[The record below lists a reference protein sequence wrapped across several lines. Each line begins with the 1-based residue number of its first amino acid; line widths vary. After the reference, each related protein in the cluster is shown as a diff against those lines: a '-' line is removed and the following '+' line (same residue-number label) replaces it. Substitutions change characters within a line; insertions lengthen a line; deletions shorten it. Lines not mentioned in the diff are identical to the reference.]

1 MRYSLMSLKLALP
14 VVLLAAMLLGA
25 ADRASAQSGPCLAVI
40 PDTLSFHGNICGEY
54 LTPAESDSQYV
65 VIYNCGD
72 SVLEWTVSYYQSW
85 VRAMPDSGLGSDS
98 VAVWIDWGYL
108 PDFFPPPLPGDTI
121 VLEATL
127 TVTALG
133 AIDSPQHVTVLLSL
147 YCEPDQRY
155 LAVQPL
161 RFDLNVAVGDT
172 LSRDFFVF
180 ETHGDS
186 IEFWYTNNS
195 SWLSLPWTFAPLYT
209 PHTCYFLVSTEGLAP
224 GTYYDTVFLQSTEA
238 ANSPVKLPVTLTVT
252 GGASTIQVAPSSLR
266 FGLLPGELAFD
277 SLYVF
282 DTQGRN
288 IPFHFGNS
296 EPWLVV
302 TPMPEPPYVTPMSL
316 TVMVTAAELAPGVYS
331 DSLFIFPDTEGT
343 SFPPVI
349 VPVNLTVRNPMP
361 VVRTRPERFDF
372 FLYSGDTLRD
382 QALFVYEENGAALPF
397 HFETVFVSEWLQ
409 IRPPDSP
416 MTWPYM
422 MPNSLYLDIPT
433 GDLTP
438 GVYADTII
446 IYNPMDDSLWYED
459 VRVPVTLAIAGE
471 PGPYVVETRPTEFHF
486 MLTEDEVTYDSLFV
500 YEIHDHHVGFL
511 FSNHSSWFTLDPF
524 GMPPY
529 ATPTSLTMIVHSDS
543 LPPGRYVDTIF
554 ILPAFGPPFTE
565 VAVPVTLTVRHD
577 LPVVKASPDRFDFS
591 LSPGDSLLKQ
601 GMLVY
606 EESGSV
612 VPFFVETILGSEW
625 LRIQYPLTLN
635 IPVTPDSV
643 LFDIYSGSLAPG
655 VYADTIVIY
664 NPMDDTLW
672 YDEVKVPVEL
682 TIEGEPPAC
691 EVVTDPRT
699 LDFILPSGEST
710 YDSLYVYEV
719 HGRSVLFH
727 FSEHSSW
734 LAVYA
739 VYSPMI
745 MTPAPLMV
753 LVNTDSL
760 PPGLYVDSIF
770 IFPDTDGVKFP
781 VVAVPVVLSVDTLP
795 RFVCGDIDN
804 DGQGPDISDLV
815 YFIQF
820 MFGYGLPPSVLAS
833 ADVNGSG
840 GPIDIADLVYLI
852 DYMFRAGD
860 ALTCSEHPGG

>member
-1 MRYSLMSLKLALP
+1 MRYPLKSLKLALP
-14 VVLLAAMLLGA
+14 VVLSAAMLLGA
-25 ADRASAQSGPCLAVI
+25 ADRAAAQSGPCLAVT

-54 LTPAESDSQYV
+54 LTPEEMDSQYV

-72 SVLEWTVSYYQSW
+72 SILEWTVSYDQSW

-108 PDFFPPPLPGDTI
+108 PDFFPPPSSGDTI

-133 AIDSPQHVTVLLSL
+133 AIYSPQHVTVLLFL

-161 RFDLNVAVGDT
+161 GFDLTAAPGDT
-172 LSRDFFVF
+172 LSRYFLVF
-180 ETHGDS
+180 ETHRDT
-186 IEFWYTNNS
+186 IEFWCTNNS
-195 SWLSLPWTFAPLYT
+195 DWLSLPWTFAPLYT
-209 PHTCYFLVSTEGLAP
+209 PQACYFLVSTEGLAP
-224 GTYYDTVFLQSTEA
+224 GIYYDTVFIRSTEA
-238 ANSPVKLPVTLTVT
+238 ANSPVILPVT
-252 GGASTIQVAPSSLR
+252 
-266 FGLLPGELAFD
+266 
-277 SLYVF
+277 
-282 DTQGRN
+282 
-288 IPFHFGNS
+288 
-296 EPWLVV
+296 
-302 TPMPEPPYVTPMSL
+302 
-316 TVMVTAAELAPGVYS
+316 
-331 DSLFIFPDTEGT
+331 
-343 SFPPVI
+343 
-349 VPVNLTVRNPMP
+349 LTVRNPMP

-372 FLYSGDTLRD
+372 FLYSGDTLRN
-382 QALFVYEENGAALPF
+382 QALLVYEENGAALPF
-397 HFETVFVSEWLQ
+397 LFETVYGSAWLQ
-409 IRPPDSP
+409 IRPPDTP

-422 MPNSLYLDIPT
+422 TPNLLYLDIPT
-433 GDLTP
+433 GDLAP
-438 GVYADTII
+438 GVYADTIV
-446 IYNPMDDSLWYED
+446 IYNPLDDTLWYED
-459 VRVPVTLAIAGE
+459 VRVPVTLTIAGE

-486 MLTEDEVTYDSLFV
+486 MLAEDEVMYDSLLV
-500 YEIHDHHVGFL
+500 YEIHDHHVEFL
-511 FSNHSSWFTLDPF
+511 FSNPSSWLTLDPF

-554 ILPAFGPPFTE
+554 IFPAFGPPFAE

-591 LSPGDSLLKQ
+591 LSPGNSLLNQ

-606 EESGSV
+606 EESGGAV
-612 VPFFVETILGSEW
+612 LFFAETMLGSEW
-625 LRIQYPLTLN
+625 LRVRYPLTLN

-643 LFDIYSGSLAPG
+643 HFDIFSDSLAPG
-655 VYADTIVIY
+655 VYSDTILIFY
-664 NPMDDTLW
+664 PFDDTLW
-672 YDEVKVPVEL
+672 FEDVKVPVEL
-682 TIEGEPPAC
+682 TIEGEPPVY
-691 EVVTDPRT
+691 EVSTNPSA
-699 LDFILPSGEST
+699 LSYILQPGESAF
-710 YDSLYVYEV
+710 DSLYVYEV
-719 HGRSVLFH
+719 HDRSVPFH

-739 VYSPMI
+739 VYRPLI

-795 RFVCGDIDN
+795 PFVCGDIDN

-815 YFIQF
+815 YFIHF
-820 MFGYGLPPSVLAS
+820 VFGFGPPPPVMAA

-852 DYMFRAGD
+852 NYMFRAGD